1 VNKFL
6 NQVYLFNQ
14 LGGCPQDQTYKNMIG
29 GLELIEE
36 ESREMDETF
45 MQFLKDGKWTEEN
58 RADFLDS
65 LVDLLVVTIGAGYR
79 AGLNRQQIELAM
91 DVVAEANLAKYPSNY
106 TDAVKS
112 VEQYRGD
119 DRYTNVH
126 MERVA
131 IDGLEEYYVILGETE
146 KGTRKIL
153 KGIDHK
159 DPKDKLIDIIKGESV

>member
-1 VNKFL
+1 MNKFIE
-6 NQVYLFNQ
+6 QVYLFNQ
-14 LGGCPQDQTYKNMIG
+14 LGGCPQDQTYKNFIG

-45 MQFLKDGKWTEEN
+45 MQFLKDDKWTEEN

-79 AGLNRQQIELAM
+79 AGLTRQQIELAM
-91 DVVAEANLAKYPSNY
+91 DVVAKANLAKYPDNHS
-106 TDAVKS
+106 DAVKS
-112 VEQYRGD
+112 VEQYQGD
-119 DRYTNVH
+119 DRYTNVR

-131 IDGLEEYYVILGETE
+131 NDGTGEYYVILGETE

-153 KGIDHK
+153 KGCDWN
-159 DPKDKLIDIIKGESV
+159 DPKEKLKEIVKGDVI

>member
-1 VNKFL
+1 VKKFIE
-6 NQVYLFNQ
+6 QTYLFNQ

-79 AGLNRQQIELAM
+79 AGLTRQQIELAM
-91 DVVAEANLAKYPSNY
+91 GVVAEANLAKYPDNY
-106 TDAVKS
+106 SDAVKS
-112 VEQYRGD
+112 VEQYQGD

-126 MERVA
+126 MERVS

-159 DPKDKLIDIIKGESV
+159 DPKDKLIDIIKGGSV